1 MQAYPD
7 VGPTMCEWCAEA
19 YSTWMRFYTH
29 ATQIALENRTAENME
44 SDWSPERM
52 YRYDRLRREK
62 IGFES
67 ESTFRE
73 LLEEYAR
80 ARPWLYVEQGGLSAK
95 NGVGGREFEGQAA
108 RYHEF

>member
-1 MQAYPD
+1 
-7 VGPTMCEWCAEA
+7 MCEWCAKA
-19 YSTWMRFYTH
+19 YSTRMRFSTH
-29 ATQIALENRTAENME
+29 ATQVALENRTAENME
-44 SDWSPERM
+44 SDWSPERTD
-52 YRYDRLRREK
+52 RCDRLRREK

-67 ESTFRE
+67 EFTFRE